1 MAVKEYKETH
11 QQGVITIEGVP
22 AELRPG
28 VSMYMKGDLGVQIA
42 EDGRVWIC
50 INGLAFLRFS
60 PYPNGKMSKESL
72 PKGESDR
79 ERWVRIRRE
88 HGKADN
94 PELYDRGDVEP

>member
-11 QQGVITIEGVP
+11 QQGTISLENVP
-22 AELRPG
+22 DGLMHE
-28 VSMYMKGDLGVQIA
+28 SYIKGDFGVQIA
-42 EDGRVWIC
+42 KDGRVWIC